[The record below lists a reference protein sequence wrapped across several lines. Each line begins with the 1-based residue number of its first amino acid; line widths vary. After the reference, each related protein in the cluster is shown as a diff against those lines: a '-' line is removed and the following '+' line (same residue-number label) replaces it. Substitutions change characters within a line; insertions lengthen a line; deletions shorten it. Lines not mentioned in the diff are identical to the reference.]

1 MAGECVRLAHGIDN
15 STTKAALLE
24 MAQTWVR
31 LIEHAK
37 QAALIEAVHEPDES
51 RL

>member
-1 MAGECVRLAHGIDN
+1 
-15 STTKAALLE
+15 
-24 MAQTWVR
+24 MAQTWAR

-37 QAALIEAVHEPDES
+37 QAALIEAVHEPDAS